1 MIWSEYEKLNRK
13 QYEELQLERLKRTV
27 ERVYENVP
35 FYRKKF
41 DEIGVKPHHI
51 KTLKDIRLLPFT
63 TKDDLR
69 ENYPYGLFT
78 VPLSK
83 IVRIHASS
91 GTTGK
96 PTVVGYTKHDME
108 VWTEVVAR
116 IVTAAGVRE
125 DDIAQIA
132 FGYGLFT
139 GAFGLHQ
146 GLERVGATVIPIS
159 SGNTEKQLMVMQD
172 FGATVLV
179 CTPSYALYM
188 DEVASELGIDKS
200 KIKLRLGLFGAEAS
214 TVEMRREI
222 EKKWGLFA
230 TENYG
235 LSEIIGPGVSGEC
248 EYREGLHIN
257 EDHFYPEII
266 NPDTGEVLE
275 EGETGE
281 LVLTTITKEGMPL
294 IRYRTRDITSL
305 IYEPCKCGRTNV
317 RMTSVKGRTD
327 DMLIIRGVNVFP
339 SQIESVLMGIE
350 GIGPHYQLVVKKKG
364 YLDDLEVHVELV
376 DGKLLERYAELEKL
390 ENKIKHRIFT
400 VLGLNVKVKL
410 VEPKTLERTTGKAK
424 RVIDLRNKTN

>member
-51 KTLKDIRLLPFT
+51 KTLKDIRLFPFT

-125 DDIAQIA
+125 HDIAQIA

-188 DEVASELGIDKS
+188 DEVANELGIDKS

-350 GIGPHYQLVVKKKG
+350 GIGPHYQIIVDRKG
-364 YLDDLEVHVELV
+364 YLDELEVHVELV
-376 DGKLLERYAELEKL
+376 DGKLLESYAVLERL
-390 ENKIKHRIFT
+390 ENKIKNRIYT
-400 VLGLNVKVKL
+400 ILGLNIKVRL

-424 RVIDLRNKTN
+424 RVIDLRKQK

>member
-125 DDIAQIA
+125 HDIAQIA

-266 NPDTGEVLE
+266 KPDTGEVLE

-350 GIGPHYQLVVKKKG
+350 GIGPHYQLVVTKKG

>member
-51 KTLKDIRLLPFT
+51 KTLKDIQLLPFT

-108 VWTEVVAR
+108 IWTEVVAR

-125 DDIAQIA
+125 HDIAQIA

-188 DEVASELGIDKS
+188 DEVANELNIDRS
-200 KIKLRLGLFGAEAS
+200 KLKLRIGLFGAESS

-248 EYREGLHIN
+248 EFREGLHIN

-266 NPDTGEVLE
+266 NPETGEVLP

-350 GIGPHYQLVVKKKG
+350 GIGPHYQIVVTKKG

-390 ENKIKHRIFT
+390 ENKIKHRIYT

-424 RVIDLRNKTN
+424 RVVDLRKQTN

>member
-125 DDIAQIA
+125 HDIAQIA

-146 GLERVGATVIPIS
+146 GLERIGATVIPIS

-179 CTPSYALYM
+179 CTPSYALYI
-188 DEVASELGIDKS
+188 DEVANELGIDKS

-350 GIGPHYQLVVKKKG
+350 GIGPHYQLVVTKKG

-390 ENKIKHRIFT
+390 ENKIRHRIFT

-424 RVIDLRNKTN
+424 RVIDLRNKNN